1 MVTTLLEQLNKWS
14 IILPP
19 TKTPG
24 LVPPS
29 AGVCCSEGQ
38 AYITE
43 GFALTQMEKTK
54 PAAALPW
61 VTVARKFRS

>member
-1 MVTTLLEQLNKWS
+1 MEYHFASHQDARARS
-14 IILPP
+14 
-19 TKTPG
+19 
-24 LVPPS
+24 PS